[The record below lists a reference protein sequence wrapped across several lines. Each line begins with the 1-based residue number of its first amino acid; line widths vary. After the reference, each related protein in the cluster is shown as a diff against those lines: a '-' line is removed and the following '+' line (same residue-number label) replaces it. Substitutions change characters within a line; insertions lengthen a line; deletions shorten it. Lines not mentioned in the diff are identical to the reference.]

1 MCLTKGT
8 ADINTTIII
17 VMVMDQGRTVKKTF
31 ESKLEGSRRTGR
43 PRLRWLE
50 EVEKDLREIKVKR

>member
-31 ESKLEGSRRTGR
+31 ESKLEGSRRTGK